1 MAALA
6 AEIGDLHREPIRTR
20 MRRPFHKLMKI
31 SYSGGNMKART
42 TRLAVAVCLL
52 WGTVAF
58 AENPCVGT
66 WKLNESKSK
75 VTAGAPKNTSVT
87 CETSGDSIKITVD
100 GVDGQGKPAHNEW
113 TGKFDGKD
121 YPLTGDASAD
131 SRSYTQVDDHTQ
143 EFANKKEGKVTITGK
158 IKYSADGKSR
168 TVTASGT
175 DASGKKIEITSVYD
189 KQ

>member
-1 MAALA
+1 
-6 AEIGDLHREPIRTR
+6 
-20 MRRPFHKLMKI
+20 
-31 SYSGGNMKART
+31 MKAPT

-52 WGTVAF
+52 WGTFAF

-75 VTAGAPKNTSVT
+75 VTAGAPKNSSVV
-87 CETSGDSIKITVD
+87 CEASGDSIKVTVEGID
-100 GVDGQGKPAHNEW
+100 AQGKPVHNEW

-121 YPLTGDASAD
+121 YPLSGDATAD
-131 SRSYTQVDDHTQ
+131 SRFYKQVDDHTQ
-143 EFANKKEGKVTITGK
+143 EFANKKDGKVTVSGT

-175 DASGKKIEITSVYD
+175 DPSGKKIEIKSVYD